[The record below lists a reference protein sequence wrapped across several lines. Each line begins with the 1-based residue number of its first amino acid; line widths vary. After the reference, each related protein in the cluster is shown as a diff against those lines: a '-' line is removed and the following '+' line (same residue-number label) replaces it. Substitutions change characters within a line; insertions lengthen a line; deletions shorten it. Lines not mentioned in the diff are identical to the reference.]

1 VFGSCKSLQI
11 VALGSG
17 TLGRAV
23 LRPLVI
29 LGLAAFASLSL
40 AGQARGQA
48 TQLLP
53 NVTYETGVQFTPHGP
68 VALHIV
74 RGPRPVGLYR
84 LRPVLSN
91 ESVLNRETVSAM
103 QRRLSTQATSVGV
116 NGDFFSASDGRPS
129 GIMLR
134 DGVLV
139 TPPNSSRSSAGVMLD
154 GTLDVR
160 RIGFRGTWRGLGQR
174 RSLNFFNKA
183 PGKNG
188 ISLFSSDWG
197 LSTPRVEGSY
207 AVVLSEFPAATP
219 NTEITAV
226 VTNAAQNAAVGVAPG
241 AAVLVARG
249 SAAARLQ
256 AEAPVGTTIALRL
269 ILQPDWATVSDA
281 IGGGPL
287 LVREGAPVYRANEAF
302 TTSQLAPR
310 GPRSAVG
317 QRADGSVL
325 FVATDGRQPGY
336 SVGMTN
342 FELAQTL
349 VRLGAVR
356 GMALDGG
363 GSSTLAFEG
372 AVLNRPSDG
381 QERSVSNALMLQ
393 YFGAYAPPP
402 AETVVSPNGD
412 AAAETQTLSYKV
424 VRPSNVTVKL
434 TAPGGTVAFQETAAR
449 LPGSY
454 PVIFPPASPAPV
466 PPAPGEP
473 PLPELAPVPLAEGR
487 WTLSVAATDDQGLL
501 SSAVRRFGV
510 NSTLGFLRVEPTLL
524 VLRRGGG
531 SATARWT
538 QARAARVKVT
548 VETIDGVL
556 IRVPALRR
564 FEAGEQSV
572 IWNGRQASGKPAA
585 AGRYVVRVEAANELG
600 TVALEQD
607 LTVRLA
613 SAPKK

>member
-1 VFGSCKSLQI
+1 M
-11 VALGSG
+11 
-17 TLGRAV
+17 
-23 LRPLVI
+23 LRPLVL
-29 LGLAAFASLSL
+29 LGLAALAGLSL
-40 AGQARGQA
+40 AGQARAQV

-53 NVTYETGVQFTPHGP
+53 SVTYETGVQFTPHGP

-197 LSTPRVEGSY
+197 TATPRVEGSY
-207 AVVLSEFPAATP
+207 TVVLSQFPAATP
-219 NTEITAV
+219 NTEIAAV
-226 VTNAAQNAAVGVAPG
+226 VTSAAQNAAVGIAPG
-241 AAVLVARG
+241 SAVLIARG

-381 QERSVSNALMLQ
+381 QERLVSNALMLQ
-393 YFGAYAPPP
+393 YFGVYAPPP
-402 AETVVSPNGD
+402 SESVVSPNGD

-434 TAPGGTVAFQETAAR
+434 TAPGGIVAFQETAAR

-454 PVIFPPASPAPV
+454 PVAFQPALPAPV
-466 PPAPGEP
+466 PPPPGEP
-473 PLPELAPVPLAEGR
+473 PQPEPVPVPLAEGR

-531 SATARWT
+531 SAAVRWT

-548 VETIDGVL
+548 VETVDGVL

-564 FEAGEQSV
+564 FEAGEQSA
-572 IWNGRQASGKPAA
+572 IWNGRQASGKLAA
-585 AGRYVVRVEAANELG
+585 AGRYVVRVEASNELG
-600 TVALEQD
+600 SVALEHE